1 MPPTHGQR
9 QSISRKYSLK
19 NTAKNLLYKSIHTV
33 ITCNFSFHVNIRIIE
48 IQVALNITM
57 CTCVQVYG
65 MYLYLYSSLLGHCLV
80 LSLKLYIDIQVI
92 HWTLK
97 NKDDTILEQII
108 SVPAK
113 NSPALNTCIHRNPL
127 PKLTGDK
134 NLYFHIIFETFN
146 ACIEI

>member
-1 MPPTHGQR
+1 
-9 QSISRKYSLK
+9 
-19 NTAKNLLYKSIHTV
+19 
-33 ITCNFSFHVNIRIIE
+33 
-48 IQVALNITM
+48 M

-113 NSPALNTCIHRNPL
+113 NSPALNTCTCIHRNPI